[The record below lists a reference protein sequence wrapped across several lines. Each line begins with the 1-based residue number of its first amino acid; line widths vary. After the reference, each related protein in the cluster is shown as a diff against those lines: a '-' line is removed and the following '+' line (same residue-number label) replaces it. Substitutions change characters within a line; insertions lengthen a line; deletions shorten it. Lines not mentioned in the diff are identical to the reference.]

1 MSSNKKLKTV
11 KGVVLENQKRVDGS
25 IYYSVLLLGDSE
37 KVVKVTKGDM
47 FCRRVGSEI
56 ELAVTYTS
64 LFGKKLFKR
73 YWAL

>member
-11 KGVVLENQKRVDGS
+11 KGVVLENQEKADGS
-25 IYYSVLLLGDSE
+25 LYYSVLLSDGSE

-47 FCRRVGSEI
+47 FRRRIGSEI
-56 ELAVTYTS
+56 ELAVTYIT

>member
-11 KGVVLENQKRVDGS
+11 KGVVLSQNRKADES
-25 IYYSVLLLGDSE
+25 LYYIVLLLDDSE

-47 FCRRVGSEI
+47 FCRRIGSDI
-56 ELAVTYTS
+56 ELAVTYIS
-64 LFGKKLFKR
+64 IFGKKLFKR